1 MRYILIQSHYIWD
14 KIFKNGPSE
23 IFLRLPSTNF
33 TWSILEY
40 FVPSEGIPSTFWKK
54 VRNNWL
60 TYCLKNTAI
69 LPNFLMWKFCEM
81 VQFTQSFGRFDR
93 NFAETVP
100 FHIISIPGSY
110 GILRSYTFSV
120 CISDAAYLFKINNE
134 NTMWILFKAN
144 NKDIKMIITLFH
156 K

>member
-1 MRYILIQSHYIWD
+1 
-14 KIFKNGPSE
+14 
-23 IFLRLPSTNF
+23 
-33 TWSILEY
+33 
-40 FVPSEGIPSTFWKK
+40 
-54 VRNNWL
+54 
-60 TYCLKNTAI
+60 
-69 LPNFLMWKFCEM
+69 MWRFCEK
-81 VQFTQSFGRFDR
+81 VQFTQNFGRFDR

-134 NTMWILFKAN
+134 NTVWILFKAN
-144 NKDIKMIITLFH
+144 NKDIKMLITLFH